1 MPASKNKRRSLTTE
15 KDIENK
21 NKTRKKD
28 FAYLVG
34 LNDSDILLLRHTKKI
49 EKENFFNLFF
59 F

>member
-1 MPASKNKRRSLTTE
+1 M
-15 KDIENK
+15 ENK

-49 EKENFFNLFF
+49 EK
-59 F
+59 